1 MSRTEKCNICKYKDI
16 EKSNE
21 SWVVCMNISQDV
33 LDFMDKK
40 VDTCSEYKKEE

>member
-1 MSRTEKCNICKYKDI
+1 MSRSENCNICKYKDK

-21 SWVVCMNISQDV
+21 SWVVCLNICQAV

-40 VDTCSEYKKEE
+40 VDVCSEYKEEE